1 MSLAENEYLASDLG
15 PGGEDE
21 LFGAG
26 VRARTSGRNLHGFDA
41 GACEDSVEGLGEL
54 PGAVAEQEPE
64 VRCAVAEVHHEV
76 ADLLGGPRPVR
87 IGGDPEDVDV
97 AGAGAGLPTAG

>member
-1 MSLAENEYLASDLG
+1 VSLAEDEYLVGDLV

-21 LFGAG
+21 PFGAG
-26 VRARTSGRNLHGFDA
+26 VRARTSGRSLHGFDA
-41 GACEDSVEGLGEL
+41 RACEDSVEGLGEL

-76 ADLLGGPRPVR
+76 ADLLGGPWPFGSAVTLRMWM
-87 IGGDPEDVDV
+87 
-97 AGAGAGLPTAG
+97 